1 VARRHT
7 IERSRGEHNDNAASI
22 LADSI
27 QRTGRTVLI
36 ERQSTKLRA
45 LLRAKTFLH
54 MPSVYDVI
62 GGRLVESLGFEA
74 AYIGGYVTGGST
86 AITEPLLTMNEQV
99 EPARLIAE
107 NINIPLL
114 ADAGSGWGE
123 PIHTMRTMRDFIRG
137 GVAGVHIEDAL
148 YPKRAHYHKYVV
160 HGIPVDE
167 FVEKVEYS
175 CKERDRSD
183 PDFVVIARTDTCRAL
198 GLEEASMRLNRAAD
212 VGADLGLLFP
222 RTPKEAEEA
231 PKKCRLPLVY
241 VQSRGNRDGRPIL
254 SRKDLQQ
261 MGYVGCIEAQVVLC
275 TAFHF
280 LKKALTELRASGDYT
295 GMTNAEYV
303 ASRQQVEDLIGLDEY
318 YEIEAKTVE
327 ARQAKDKTS

>member
-1 VARRHT
+1 M
-7 IERSRGEHNDNAASI
+7 
-22 LADSI
+22 
-27 QRTGRTVLI
+27 

-54 MPSVYDVI
+54 MPSIYNVI

-74 AYIGGYVTGGST
+74 TYIGGYVTGGST
-86 AITEPLLTMNEQV
+86 AITEPLLTMNEQID
-99 EPARLIAE
+99 PARHIAQ

-123 PIHTMRTMRDFIRG
+123 PIHTMRTMREFIRA
-137 GVAGVHIEDAL
+137 GVAGIHLEDAL

-160 HGIPVDE
+160 HGVPVEE
-167 FVEKVEYS
+167 FVEKIQFAIRQ
-175 CKERDRSD
+175 RDELDR
-183 PDFVVIARTDTCRAL
+183 DFVIIARTDTCRAL
-198 GLEEASMRLNRAAD
+198 GLEEAVSRINRAAD

-222 RTPKEAEEA
+222 RNPKEAEEA
-231 PKKCRLPLVY
+231 PRRSRLPLVY
-241 VQSRGNRDGRPIL
+241 VQSRGNRDGRPII

-261 MGYVGCIEAQVVLC
+261 MGYVGCIEAQVTLC
-275 TAFHF
+275 TEFHF
-280 LKKALTELRASGDYT
+280 LKKALTELRKTGDYT

-303 ASRQQVEDLIGLDEY
+303 AARQAVEDIIGLDEY

-327 ARQAKDKTS
+327 ARQEKDKPSGG